1 MDRITDV
8 SCTNNIDQYKK
19 VIEEQSAR
27 IRLLTDLARAGSW
40 VINFAPDGTVASV
53 Q

>member
-1 MDRITDV
+1 MDRITDG
-8 SCTNNIDQYKK
+8 SYMKNMERCKK